1 MANLIRLAERVFLI
15 LLSLS
20 VIARLAPAFVT
31 HPQVAIFLA
40 SELVAVV
47 LLLIQR
53 RGEWT
58 VEPRPVLIAFIG
70 TGVALLVVPEGVTI
84 ASNAVSSTLILT
96 GGAIALAAKL
106 SIGRSFGVVPAN
118 RGVKRGGTYR
128 LIRHPMYAGYIL
140 NHLGFLLLYLSW
152 WNVAVYV
159 VAWAFLWLRIGEEE
173 KFLRRDPDYVEYA
186 AAVPY
191 RLIPGIA

>member
-128 LIRHPMYAGYIL
+128 LIRHPM
-140 NHLGFLLLYLSW
+140 
-152 WNVAVYV
+152 
-159 VAWAFLWLRIGEEE
+159 
-173 KFLRRDPDYVEYA
+173 
-186 AAVPY
+186 
-191 RLIPGIA
+191 

>member
-20 VIARLAPAFVT
+20 VIARLAPAFTT

-47 LLLIQR
+47 LLLLQR

-58 VEPRPVLIAFIG
+58 IEPRPVLIAFIG

-84 ASNAVSSTLILT
+84 ASNMVSSTLILT

-186 AAVPY
+186 RAVPY

>member
-20 VIARLAPAFVT
+20 VIARLAPAFAT

-70 TGVALLVVPEGVTI
+70 TGVALLVVPEGATI